1 MSNRGSNSELF
12 AHENDALTA
21 RPQFNNLIR
30 PLTVRDPDLNVLY
43 SKKLT
48 RNDFNAKV
56 INAEEINAVEDLL
69 LYFFNKINAVSTS
82 GFQIIWN

>member
-1 MSNRGSNSELF
+1 MSIIAATVNFYGTVSLLHWPSKI
-12 AHENDALTA
+12 
-21 RPQFNNLIR
+21 LI
-30 PLTVRDPDLNVLY
+30 PY

-56 INAEEINAVEDLL
+56 INAEEINAVKELL

-82 GFQIIWN
+82 GFQII